1 MKHTLLSLALAL
13 STAHGWAGEI
23 INQTLKAKAEGRV
36 YIDNQRGNVVIRG
49 WDKNEVKVEG
59 ELDDSAESYTFER
72 EGNSINFI
80 VDMPRRNNGSNDD
93 GSKLEIFIPQLSK
106 LEAES
111 VNANY
116 QIEKV
121 LGSVELSTIN
131 GNISA
136 KKVRHEISLGTIN
149 GAIEVEDAKGE
160 LQLSSINGKV
170 FLSDSEGTLEASTIN
185 GKMNIQSDAKS
196 IEIESVNGAIQLA
209 LNVVG
214 SLEIQSVSG
223 NIQASVK
230 QLMKHGEISIN
241 TVSSPI
247 ELDLPKD
254 ISAEFQISNQAGGRI
269 NNQISEHKY
278 KRARFGPGK
287 ELRMILSNGNGEVNI
302 NSISAKVNLNQN

>member
-23 INQTLKAKAEGRV
+23 INQTLKAKTEGHV

-49 WDKNEVKVEG
+49 WNKNEVKVEG
-59 ELDDSAESYTFER
+59 ELDDDAESYTFER
-72 EGNSINFI
+72 EGNTINF
-80 VDMPRRNNGSNDD
+80 VVSMPRHNSGSNDK
-93 GSKLEIFIPQLSK
+93 GSKLEIYIPQLSK

-111 VNANY
+111 INANY
-116 QIEKV
+116 QVEKV

-131 GNISA
+131 GNLSA
-136 KKVRHEISLGTIN
+136 KEVRHEISLGTIN
-149 GAIEVEDAKGE
+149 GKIEVEDAKGE

-170 FLSDSEGTLEASTIN
+170 SLSDSEGTLEVSTIN

-196 IEIESVNGAIQLA
+196 VEIESVNGAIKLA

-223 NIQASVK
+223 NIQATVK

-247 ELDLPKD
+247 KLALPKD
-254 ISAEFQISNQAGGRI
+254 ISAEFKVSNQAGGRI

-278 KRARFGPGK
+278 KRARYGPGR
-287 ELRMILSNGNGEVNI
+287 ELRMVLGDGRGEVNI